1 MLPDYSKTY
10 STLVVQPIDLI
21 NAYKLDF
28 CFASVIKWLT
38 KWQMENK
45 SEYITKARYYVTLCE
60 SSEVPASFLFAL
72 RMYCLVNGF
81 IKSLSGNCLLIT
93 IADLVANKRLD
104 YARGELNKICL

>member
-1 MLPDYSKTY
+1 MPDYSKTY

-38 KWQMENK
+38 KWQMEK
-45 SEYITKARYYVTLCE
+45 KTEYIIKARYYVSLCE
-60 SSEVPASFLFAL
+60 SSQVPSSFLFAL

-81 IKSLSGNCLLIT
+81 TKSLSENCLLT
-93 IADLVANKRLD
+93 NIAEHVANKRIE
-104 YARGELNKICL
+104 YAIGELNRV

>member
-1 MLPDYSKTY
+1 MPPDYSKTY

-38 KWQMENK
+38 KWQMEKKN
-45 SEYITKARYYVTLCE
+45 EYITKARYYVSLCE
-60 SSEVPASFLFAL
+60 CSQVPPSFLFAL

-81 IKSLSGNCLLIT
+81 IKSLSENCLLTRAIE
-93 IADLVANKRLD
+93 DVANKRIEH
-104 YARGELNKICL
+104 AIVELNKV